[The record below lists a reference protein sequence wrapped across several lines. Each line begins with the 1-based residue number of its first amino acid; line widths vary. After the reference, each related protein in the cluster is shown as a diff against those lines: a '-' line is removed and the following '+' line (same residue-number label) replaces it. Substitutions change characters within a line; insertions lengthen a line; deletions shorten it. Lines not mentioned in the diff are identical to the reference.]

1 MPPASVP
8 CACVHEGGGKW
19 CGRNGHWSRG
29 ASFIACSHA
38 RLDVS
43 RVPSSFLQAWI
54 TSGGRL
60 EGVVTDRALIDVCL
74 KGSTDWAGGH
84 DGGAKDDIGG
94 AGSKTLL

>member
-1 MPPASVP
+1 MVWAQWALQPRCILYCLLTP
-8 CACVHEGGGKW
+8 
-19 CGRNGHWSRG
+19 
-29 ASFIACSHA
+29 
-38 RLDVS
+38 RLDVY